1 MDSRLARGS
10 INKTLLYCIKLRDMD
25 EEVSSIDNIMFEA
38 DAFSP
43 PKKRSR
49 MCNDDVFLAPLEPT
63 LLKIDKE
70 KDLPAIK
77 KCNFD
82 SDSVHLLLPK
92 VPCLTP
98 PSFAANSSAP
108 SSLTAHLSRTPLHI
122 PPFSFDSHPQKMELP
137 SQTNIST
144 SMPDIST
151 LINNQNNVT
160 NSIVFSNA
168 SLQQAM
174 ESKSTLSNSING
186 IVSHLSTPLSNSFKL
201 PINLSTLVPV
211 SKHSL
216 KMEDVDKA
224 MTPMPMT
231 TANHPITTDS
241 ISQNPYISPFSLNTL
256 SGLSPLLPA
265 ISPQVQNVSQAG
277 SVRPVTP
284 SSMSISTTK
293 ESKSSS
299 TNRRGRSIQN
309 SLSSSTSLTWPGVD
323 VIVESYRKYN
333 QGKIIM

>member
-25 EEVSSIDNIMFEA
+25 EEYSSIDRTNVEA
-38 DAFSP
+38 DNFRP
-43 PKKRSR
+43 PEKRSR
-49 MCNDDVFLAPLEPT
+49 ICNDSVFLAPLEPS
-63 LLKIDKE
+63 LLKTDKD
-70 KDLPAIK
+70 KDPPAVK

-82 SDSVHLLLPK
+82 KDSLHLLLPK

-98 PSFAANSSAP
+98 PTFAANSAAP

-122 PPFSFDSHPQKMELP
+122 PPFSFDSHQQKMDLP

-151 LINNQNNVT
+151 VINKQNNVT
-160 NSIVFSNA
+160 NSIVSSNS
-168 SLQQAM
+168 SLQQDI
-174 ESKSTLSNSING
+174 EPKSTFSNSING
-186 IVSHLSTPLSNSFKL
+186 IVSHLSSPLSNSFKL

-224 MTPMPMT
+224 MSPMPMT
-231 TANHPITTDS
+231 TTNHAITTDR
-241 ISQNPYISPFSLNTL
+241 ISQNPYISTFSMNTL

-265 ISPQVQNVSQAG
+265 ISPQTQNVSQAG
-277 SVRPVTP
+277 PVRPVTP

-293 ESKSSS
+293 ESKPSSM
-299 TNRRGRSIQN
+299 NRRGRSIQN
-309 SLSSSTSLTWPGVD
+309 SLSSGTSLTWPGVD

-333 QGKIIM
+333 QGKIVM